1 MKYLIIGAGATG
13 SSIGAFMSKAN
24 KDVTLLARGK
34 RYDFIKNN
42 GISFDTVSLGS
53 FNAKVNVANE
63 DNYNQQPDVIFVCV
77 KGYSIE
83 SVIPI
88 INKFA
93 HSKTIIVPILNIL
106 TTGEFLQSKFPNLL
120 VTDGC
125 VYITSNVQS
134 NGTVKLHGDIFRIV
148 FGVRDSKQ
156 YTDRLVEIKN
166 DLSDSNIESV
176 LSNNIKKDAFLKF
189 SYVSAQAACGLYYNA
204 TAEKMQQAGEIREC
218 FISLVKEIELTAKSM
233 GINLGN
239 DIVERNLNILDS
251 LLPTSSTSM
260 QRDIYAG
267 KKSEIDGL
275 IYTVNRLAKKNNI
288 VLPTYSMV
296 ENFARNKLKL

>member
-1 MKYLIIGAGATG
+1 MKYLIIGVGATG
-13 SSIGAFMSKAN
+13 SSIAGFMSKAN
-24 KDVTLLARGK
+24 KDVTLLAKGK

-42 GISFDTVSLGS
+42 GVSFDTVSLGS
-53 FNAKVNVANE
+53 FNEKVNVVNE
-63 DNYNQQPDVIFVCV
+63 FNYNQQPDVIFVCV

-93 HSKTIIVPILNIL
+93 HSETIIIPILNIL
-106 TTGEFLQSKFPNLL
+106 TTGEFLQSKFPDLL

-125 VYITSNVQS
+125 VYITSNVQN

-148 FGVRDSKQ
+148 FGVRDNEQ

-166 DLSDSNIESV
+166 DLSHCNIESV
-176 LSNNIKKDAFLKF
+176 LSNNIKRDTFLKF
-189 SYVSAQAACGLYYNA
+189 SYVSAQAACGLYYNV
-204 TAEKMQQAGEIREC
+204 TAEKIQQPGEIREC
-218 FISLVKEIELTAKSM
+218 FISLVKEIDLTAKAM
-233 GINLGN
+233 GINLEN

-251 LLPTSSTSM
+251 LLPSSSTSM

-296 ENFARNKLKL
+296 ENFARNTLKL